1 MKLSLRPWSRGFGQD
16 LQLNILPGS
25 PHKPWR
31 SFFRRWMSISGL
43 IMISAKEGRKHTG
56 FMRWPGASEEEF
68 TLGTSGRS
76 IIPIQVIIEEVNLKG
91 SNIAPSH

>member
-1 MKLSLRPWSRGFGQD
+1 MIKGLQPD

-31 SFFRRWMSISGL
+31 NFFKRWMSISGL

-56 FMRWPGASEEEF
+56 FPRWPWALEEEF
-68 TLGTSGRS
+68 TPGTSGQS
-76 IIPIQVIIEEVNLKG
+76 IIPT
-91 SNIAPSH
+91 